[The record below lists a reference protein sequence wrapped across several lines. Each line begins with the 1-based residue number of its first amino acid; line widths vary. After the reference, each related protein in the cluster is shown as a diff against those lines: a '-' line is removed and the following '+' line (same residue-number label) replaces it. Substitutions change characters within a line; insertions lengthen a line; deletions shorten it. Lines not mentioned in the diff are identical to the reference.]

1 MTDEIFR
8 TLVLDFDALD
18 VAAFKHLQL
27 GKQVVSV
34 GRLVDGG
41 SVEGGQPDLL
51 LQLLLL
57 LRGPGGVLDGAL
69 MQWQGGGSLL
79 LLLR

>member
-69 MQWQGGGSLL
+69 LMWQGGSLL